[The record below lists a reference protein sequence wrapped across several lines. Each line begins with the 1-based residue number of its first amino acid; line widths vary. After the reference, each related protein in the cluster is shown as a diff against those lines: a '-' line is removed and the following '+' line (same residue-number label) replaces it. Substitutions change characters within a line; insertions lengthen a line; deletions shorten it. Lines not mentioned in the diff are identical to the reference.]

1 MVQNRDSKKTLT
13 KPKKLPKKSTKKLK
27 IGGMSFSEYSPA
39 AELANN
45 AEGVAMAMV
54 EALIEGDKE
63 AFQEILE
70 GYVKARQISKVVKEM
85 KISRAVIYEAMDK
98 KKNPSLSSLCK
109 IMKAFK
115 EADLKEDLAA

>member
-1 MVQNRDSKKTLT
+1 MNFT
-13 KPKKLPKKSTKKLK
+13 
-27 IGGMSFSEYSPA
+27 EYSPT

-45 AEGVAMAMV
+45 PEGVVIALA
-54 EALIEGDKE
+54 EALIDGDKE

-70 GYVKARQISKVVKEM
+70 GFVKARQISKVVKEM

-98 KKNPSLSSLCK
+98 SKNPSLSSLCK

-115 EADLKEDLAA
+115 EADLKEAA

>member
-1 MVQNRDSKKTLT
+1 MASKKTLT
-13 KPKKLPKKSTKKLK
+13 KQKKLPKKSTKKLK

-39 AELANN
+39 SELANN
-45 AEGVAMAMV
+45 PEGVAKAMV

-115 EADLKEDLAA
+115 EADLKENLAA

>member
-1 MVQNRDSKKTLT
+1 MGSKKILT
-13 KPKKLPKKSTKKLK
+13 KQKKSPRKSPKKIK
-27 IGGMSFSEYSPA
+27 IGGVNFTEYSPS
-39 AELANN
+39 AELASNP
-45 AEGVAMAMV
+45 ERVAMALA
-54 EALIEGDKE
+54 EALIEGDKD

-85 KISRAVIYEAMDK
+85 KLSRAVIYEAMDK

-115 EADLKEDLAA
+115 DADLKEDEAA

>member
-1 MVQNRDSKKTLT
+1 MASKKTLT
-13 KPKKLPKKSTKKLK
+13 KQKKLPKKSISKLK
-27 IGGMSFSEYSPA
+27 IGGMSFSEYSPS

-45 AEGVAMAMV
+45 PEGVAMALAL
-54 EALIEGDKE
+54 ALIEGDKD

-85 KISRAVIYEAMDK
+85 KLSRAVIYEAMDK

-115 EADLKEDLAA
+115 EADLREDLAA

>member
-1 MVQNRDSKKTLT
+1 
-13 KPKKLPKKSTKKLK
+13 
-27 IGGMSFSEYSPA
+27 MSFSEYSPS

-45 AEGVAMAMV
+45 PEGVAMALAL
-54 EALIEGDKE
+54 ALIEGDKD

-85 KISRAVIYEAMDK
+85 KLSRAVIYEAMDK

-115 EADLKEDLAA
+115 EADLRENLAA